1 MGLFHH
7 KQQTPSDDSGDTSQ
21 EHFFDEYFREE
32 LRNHG
37 RWYFEKVINENGEL
51 FKKDLQA
58 TVTQVNSELKEHITA
73 QLDAAIV
80 QLNTELKDHVTKQ
93 IDEQLVSRAKVMQEA
108 QDQALKAL
116 TDSASAL
123 QEHHKHLSETLEKN
137 VSDQDALLHNV
148 FEENKTR
155 ITSMTD
161 AQDAA
166 LETLKHSI
174 QTLQEQYQATATA
187 LQKGVDDQK
196 AMLMSSFQD
205 NMAQVVEHY
214 LLGALGDQYDLKSQ
228 LPSIIK
234 QLEANKQAMVDDI
247 NL

>member
-7 KQQTPSDDSGDTSQ
+7 KQQTPTDDNGDTSQ

-58 TVTQVNSELKEHITA
+58 TVQQVNTELKDHITA
-73 QLDAAIV
+73 QLDAAIT
-80 QLNTELKDHVTKQ
+80 QLNTDLKDHVTKQ
-93 IDEQLVSRAKVMQEA
+93 IDEQLVARSKVMQEA

-116 TDSASAL
+116 TDSAAAL

-137 VSDQDALLHNV
+137 VADQDALLHNV
-148 FEENKTR
+148 FEDNKTR

>member
-7 KQQTPSDDSGDTSQ
+7 KQQTPTDRGQNDQ

-51 FKKDLQA
+51 FKNDLQA
-58 TVTQVNSELKEHITA
+58 TVQQVNLELKEHITS
-73 QLDAAIV
+73 QLDSAIA
-80 QLNTELKDHVTKQ
+80 QLNTDLKDHVTKQ
-93 IDEQLVSRAKVMQEA
+93 IDEQLVSRAKVMQDA

-116 TDSASAL
+116 TDSAVAL

-137 VSDQDALLHNV
+137 VADQDALLHNV

-196 AMLMSSFQD
+196 AMLMNSFQN

>member
-7 KQQTPSDDSGDTSQ
+7 KQQTATDGDENSQ

-51 FKKDLQA
+51 FKKDLQE
-58 TVTQVNSELKEHITA
+58 TVTQVNTELKEHITS
-73 QLDAAIV
+73 QLDAAIS
-80 QLNTELKDHVTKQ
+80 QINTELKDHVTKQ
-93 IDEQLVSRAKVMQEA
+93 IDEQLVARTKTMQDA

-116 TDSASAL
+116 TDSAQTL
-123 QEHHKHLSETLEKN
+123 QAHHKQLSETLEKN
-137 VSDQDALLHNV
+137 VADQDALLHNV
-148 FEENKTR
+148 FEDNKSR
-155 ITSMTD
+155 IAAMTD
-161 AQDAA
+161 AQDSA

-174 QTLQEQYQATATA
+174 QALQEQYQQTAAT
-187 LQKGVDDQK
+187 LQKSVDDEK
-196 AMLMSSFQD
+196 SLLMTAFQS
-205 NMAQVVEHY
+205 NMARVIESY

>member
-7 KQQTPSDDSGDTSQ
+7 KQQTPTDGDENSQ

-51 FKKDLQA
+51 FKNDLQA
-58 TVTQVNSELKEHITA
+58 TVQQVNLELKDHITS
-73 QLDAAIV
+73 QLDAAIT

-116 TDSASAL
+116 TDSAAAL

-137 VSDQDALLHNV
+137 VADQDALLHNV

-196 AMLMSSFQD
+196 AMLMNSFQD